1 MANTFFN
8 RSVDEVLKQQES
20 SLGGLSHAQAA
31 DRLERFGPNALVE
44 GKKKGIVLVF
54 LDLFKDLLVV
64 FLILAAVI
72 SMISGKGE

>member
-31 DRLERFGPNALVE
+31 DRLERFGPNALVA
-44 GKKKGIVLVF
+44 VSYTH
-54 LDLFKDLLVV
+54 LDVYKRQV
-64 FLILAAVI
+64 
-72 SMISGKGE
+72 

>member
-44 GKKKGIVLVF
+44 GKERNCSSFFWNNLKICWWSF
-54 LDLFKDLLVV
+54 
-64 FLILAAVI
+64 
-72 SMISGKGE
+72 

>member
-20 SLGGLSHAQAA
+20 SPGGLSHAQAA

-44 GKKKGIVLVF
+44 GKRKE
-54 LDLFKDLLVV
+54 LFKFFWNNLKICWWS
-64 FLILAAVI
+64 F
-72 SMISGKGE
+72 